1 MWAMVVLAGGYT
13 ICISKSSYVSAQVL
27 MWAHLSLGHLLIYKQ
42 IEFKSEILLSTSNES
57 RKRLFLNF
65 SQMWGGGSVK
75 ASFKQRLANK
85 LILLLSS
92 SARARDVRG
101 SEP

>member
-65 SQMWGGGSVK
+65 SQMWGGGLSQGFFQATSRK
-75 ASFKQRLANK
+75 QAHFASFKF
-85 LILLLSS
+85 
-92 SARARDVRG
+92 RG
-101 SEP
+101 GSRWAAPLE

>member
-1 MWAMVVLAGGYT
+1 
-13 ICISKSSYVSAQVL
+13 

-65 SQMWGGGSVK
+65 SQMWGGGLSQGFFQATSRK
-75 ASFKQRLANK
+75 QAHFASFKF
-85 LILLLSS
+85 
-92 SARARDVRG
+92 RG
-101 SEP
+101 GSRCQEWPNSLRIYRNGPIPFQ